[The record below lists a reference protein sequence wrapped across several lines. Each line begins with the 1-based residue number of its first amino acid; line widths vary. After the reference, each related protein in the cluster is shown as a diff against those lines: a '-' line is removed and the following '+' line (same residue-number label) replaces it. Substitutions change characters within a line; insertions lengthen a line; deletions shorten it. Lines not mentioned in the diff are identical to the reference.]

1 MLAQVWRTPFA
12 SSNKVEAVVR
22 SLRLRCAL
30 AASLIL
36 DIGGGRLSAL
46 CIERTKTTAKLDPTS
61 KASTPT
67 KTSHGASVAP
77 ALPTPAG
84 SKP

>member
-1 MLAQVWRTPFA
+1 MFRRYQSQPVADGSPGPSARRRSVGENARHASARRSSNRDTKPIEMLAQVWRTPFA

-36 DIGGGRLSAL
+36 
-46 CIERTKTTAKLDPTS
+46 E
-61 KASTPT
+61 
-67 KTSHGASVAP
+67 
-77 ALPTPAG
+77 
-84 SKP
+84 